1 MLVWRLAREAHA
13 ALDGEGARIFGG
25 RWNSPGRPMIYT
37 ASSAALAVLEVR
49 VHLDLPL
56 DMVPRDFQLM
66 SIELGDTDIEEIPS
80 GGIDDPMFY
89 GDRWLR
95 EARSPAIRVPSIIVP
110 EEWNLLINPLHP
122 TARNIK
128 IVSRRPFRFDPRL
141 F

>member
-1 MLVWRLAREAHA
+1 MPVWRLAREAHA

-25 RWNSPGRPMIYT
+25 RWTSPGRPMIYT

-66 SIELGDTDIEEIPS
+66 SVELADMDIEELPS
-80 GGIDDPMFY
+80 GSIDDPMSF

-95 EARSPAIRVPSIIVP
+95 EGQSPAIRVPSIIVP

-122 TARNIK
+122 AARGIK
-128 IVSRRPFRFDPRL
+128 VASRRSFRFDPRL